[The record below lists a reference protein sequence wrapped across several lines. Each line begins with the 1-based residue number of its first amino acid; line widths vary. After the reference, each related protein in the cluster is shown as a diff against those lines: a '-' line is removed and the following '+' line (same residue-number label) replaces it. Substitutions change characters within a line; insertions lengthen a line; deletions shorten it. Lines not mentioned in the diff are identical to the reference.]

1 MPNSVPM
8 RLLNAFAGF
17 CLLMAAAMTSPVS
30 AQCPPDTEDPVIT
43 DTPANITASAEAG
56 LCGATIDWTVPT
68 ATDNCEVT
76 FFGANQVPGDFYAV
90 GITTV
95 TYTAMDAEG
104 NMAAS
109 SFTITISDDEDP
121 VISDVPGDLS
131 ANNDTDNCSAVV
143 TWTEP
148 TADDNCGIAT
158 LTSDHDSGDAFPVG
172 TTTVTYTA
180 TDVNGRSVTA
190 SFDVTV
196 SDTQSPSITGTPA
209 DITQTADP
217 ETCTTNVTW
226 TPPTT
231 ADNCSTTLTSS
242 HNPGDSFSVGSTTVT
257 YTSTDAASNV
267 TTSSFTVTVTDDEAP
282 LIAQKTDISQNND
295 ATNCSAV
302 VTWTDPAV
310 NDNCATGTLTPDIAS
325 GSTFNV
331 GVTTVTYTATDASG
345 NSSTMSFDVTVTDNE
360 LPVIAG
366 MPADITQAKDAG
378 SCDGVATWTAPTA
391 TDNCTL
397 ATLASDISSG
407 TTFDL
412 GPTTVTYT
420 AIDIYGNTA
429 TASFTVTITDSDYD
443 GDLDGDCTDPDI
455 DGDGALN
462 AADSDDFNENVCS
475 DTDMD
480 GCDDCS
486 SGTYAPAND
495 GFDYD
500 SDGLCDLGDPDDDND
515 GALDGADSD
524 DNDANVCSDTDMDG
538 CDDCSSGS
546 YDPANDGTDYDGDG
560 LCDLGDPDDDNDGA
574 LDGADSDD
582 NNANVCSDT
591 DMDGCDDCSGGSY
604 DPSDDGTD
612 FDGDGLCDLGD
623 PDDDND
629 GALDGADSDDND
641 ANVCSDTDSD
651 GCDDCSGGSY
661 DPANDGADSDGDG
674 ICDLGDNC
682 SDPLAN
688 NYLDPANEECEG
700 CPDAPIFNGIS
711 PVTPATTMSSA
722 DGAISLDITGNAA
735 TTLFLMGINGAPNYT
750 ITLPD
755 DLNDLQAGYYTAMV
769 QDADGCW
776 GVNGLSP
783 NGTTLEQPAVSLEL
797 IIPYDICCSGCG
809 INDNDAD
816 GICDDD
822 DNCTDQT
829 ATNFADPAN
838 EACTY

>member
-242 HNPGDSFSVGSTTVT
+242 HNPGDSFSVGSTAVT

-310 NDNCATGTLTPDIAS
+310 NDNCATGTLTSDIAS

-486 SGTYAPAND
+486 SG
-495 GFDYD
+495 
-500 SDGLCDLGDPDDDND
+500 
-515 GALDGADSD
+515 
-524 DNDANVCSDTDMDG
+524 
-538 CDDCSSGS
+538 S
-546 YDPANDGTDYDGDG
+546 YDPANDGTDFDGDG

-582 NNANVCSDT
+582 NDANVCSDT

>member
-180 TDVNGRSVTA
+180 TDVNGRSATA

-196 SDTQSPSITGTPA
+196 SDNQSPSITGTPA

-486 SGTYAPAND
+486 SG
-495 GFDYD
+495 
-500 SDGLCDLGDPDDDND
+500 
-515 GALDGADSD
+515 
-524 DNDANVCSDTDMDG
+524 
-538 CDDCSSGS
+538 S
-546 YDPANDGTDYDGDG
+546 YDPANDGTDFDGDG